1 LYILIYNYYNYK
13 LMDKIHK
20 GWHTFFDN
28 NTNELKNILNNIDF
42 DNEIIYPNKKDI
54 FRAFNYFPPE
64 EIRLLIIGQDPYISY
79 EIINNIKVPQACGL
93 AFSIPKSHKKIPPS
107 LKNIF
112 IEIKN
117 NYPDFE
123 IPKHGCLESWV
134 KKEKILLLNST
145 LTVIEGKS
153 NSHSNLWIKFTD
165 NIIKYISDK
174 NPSCVVLLMGN
185 YAIKKESLIDKNK
198 HKIFKT
204 VHPSPLSAHRGF
216 FGCGVFK
223 EINNYLIENNSE
235 PFTFN

>member
-1 LYILIYNYYNYK
+1 MYILIYNYYNYK

-145 LTVIEGKS
+145 LTVSAGKS
-153 NSHSNLWIKFTD
+153 NSHAHIWTNFTD
-165 NIIKYISDK
+165 KLIKWFQEK
-174 NPSCVVLLMGN
+174 NTSCIFLLMGAFAQKKTN
-185 YAIKKESLIDKNK
+185 FIDIKK
-198 HKIFKT
+198 HKIFST
-204 VHPSPLSAHRGF
+204 VHPSPLSAYNGF
-216 FGCGVFK
+216 FGCNVFK
-223 EINNYLIENNSE
+223 KINEYLETTNKE
-235 PFTFN
+235 PINW